1 MPESGLRRYALK
13 KWLTSSEIFSN
24 RTSVAVVL
32 LILARFGFSIGHPMT
47 MNVLDALLATSA
59 LVFITGLFLPTGQL
73 KLAQRVKRDPWI
85 MVFSLI
91 FATVLLILAVQL
103 VLKSLDAER
112 IVRNGVV
119 AVTMYSGLVSFR
131 ILLASLGGWVMQ
143 RFPPAAALPV
153 TFGIVIVIGTGLLLL
168 PQANNG
174 GVTVIDSSFTA
185 TSATCVTGLIVKNTG
200 ADFTFFGQA
209 VILLMIQIGGLGL
222 MTFVAFFALFLG
234 QNISLRESY
243 RITRMMDSDFVSDLK
258 KVLASIVVWTLT
270 IEAVGAFVLFTI
282 WRSIRPTWSIV
293 ETLWQS
299 VFHSVSAFCNAG
311 FSLNANNLE
320 GFAGSPATCTV
331 IGSLIVLGG
340 LGFAVLTAV
349 GAISLHRMR
358 TGRKLNLPV
367 QTRFVLLITGSL
379 ILLAFVLFLAIEW
392 NNTLAGMS
400 IGEKL
405 ANAFLQA
412 VTPRTAGFNTVPT
425 SSLMPGIRWLFIML
439 MFVGASPGGTGGGVK
454 TTTVG
459 LLFIGVI
466 SLFRRRRQ
474 PEMWKHHVPYFDVQ
488 RASAVFLLG
497 ITIFA
502 VSACMLLLVEMGKP
516 SALPYSPID
525 YVFESMSAFGTVGLS
540 TGVTKALSTTGR
552 FIIILTMFI
561 GRTGP
566 AMLAAATGRSRPL
579 RYKYP
584 EARITIG

>member
-13 KWLTSSEIFSN
+13 KWLTRSEIFSN

-32 LILARFGFSIGHPMT
+32 LILARFGFSIGHPMAL
-47 MNVLDALLATSA
+47 NVLDALLATSA
-59 LVFITGLFLPTGQL
+59 LMFITGLFLPTAQL
-73 KLAQRVKRDPWI
+73 TFSQKLKKDPWI
-85 MVFSLI
+85 MVFSLM
-91 FATVLLILAVQL
+91 FTVVLLVLAVQL
-103 VLKSLDAER
+103 VLKSLEAER
-112 IVRNGVV
+112 IVRNGIITV
-119 AVTMYSGLVSFR
+119 ALYSGLVSFR
-131 ILLASLGGWVMQ
+131 ILLSSLGGWVMQ
-143 RFPPAAALPV
+143 RFPPATALPV

-234 QNISLRESY
+234 QNISMRESFS
-243 RITRMMDSDFVSDLK
+243 ITRMMDSDFVSDLK

-270 IEAVGAFVLFTI
+270 IEAVGAFLLFTI

-311 FSLNANNLE
+311 FSLYQNNLVD
-320 GFAGSPATCTV
+320 FADSPATCMV

-349 GAISLHRMR
+349 GAVSLHRMR

-379 ILLAFVLFLAIEW
+379 ILLAFVLFLAVEW
-392 NNTLAGMS
+392 NNTLVNMS
-400 IGEKL
+400 VGEKL
-405 ANAFLQA
+405 ANAFLEA

-425 SSLMPGIRWLFIML
+425 SNLMPGIRWLFIML
-439 MFVGASPGGTGGGVK
+439 MFIGASPGGTGGGVK

-474 PEMWKHHVPYFDVQ
+474 PEMWKHHIPYFDVQ

-502 VSACMLLLVEMGKP
+502 VSTFMLLLVEMGEP
-516 SALPYSPID
+516 SAQTYSPLD

-540 TGVTKALSTTGR
+540 TGVTGALSTTGR